1 MDSTDCVVIGAGA
14 IGLAIARSLAR
25 RGYETLIVESEGIIG
40 SGISSRNSEV
50 IHAGIYYP
58 QGSLKA
64 TLCVEGRHELYAYC
78 DARGIPHRRC
88 GKLIVA
94 TTPAQV
100 DELLALSDTA
110 AGNGVSDLRL
120 LDASGARAL
129 ESELSCVAA
138 LESPSTG
145 IIDSHAYM
153 LALLGDAEEHGAV
166 LAPRTRVMTLSPAG
180 VAVALTF
187 QGDSEPA
194 LEARLVV
201 NSAGLNAHHLAN
213 SFAAQTGQPSVSIYY
228 AKGSYFSLAGR
239 TPFKRLVY
247 PAPEPGGLGVHLTL
261 DMAGQARF
269 GPDVEWVASPEF
281 DVSPERSQ
289 RFYAAVRSYW
299 PALPDGALVPAY
311 AGIRPKLA
319 PPRAPPAD
327 FLIRGGGEH
336 GRPGAH
342 PLIDLLGMES
352 PGLTAS
358 LAIASRVTRLADEWL
373 QS

>member
-14 IGLAIARSLAR
+14 IGLAIARALAR
-25 RGYETLIVESEGIIG
+25 QGYETLVVESEGIIG

-58 QGSLKA
+58 RGSLKA

-78 DARGIPHRRC
+78 DARGVPYRRC

-94 TTPAQV
+94 TTLAQV

-110 AGNGVSDLRL
+110 AGNGVTDLRL
-120 LDASGARAL
+120 LDAAGARVL
-129 ESELSCVAA
+129 EGELSCVAA

-153 LALLGDAEEHGAV
+153 LALLGDAEEYGAV
-166 LAPRTRVMTLSPAG
+166 LALRTRVTTLSPAG
-180 VAVALTF
+180 ATVALTF
-187 QGDSEPA
+187 QGDSEPS

-201 NSAGLNAHHLAN
+201 NSAGLNAHQLAN
-213 SFAAQTGQPSVSIYY
+213 SFAVQTGQPSVSIYY
-228 AKGSYFSLAGR
+228 AKGSYFSLGGR
-239 TPFKRLVY
+239 TPFRRLVY

-299 PALPDGALVPAY
+299 PALPNGALVPAY
-311 AGIRPKLA
+311 AGIRPKLTPPGA
-319 PPRAPPAD
+319 PPVD
-327 FLIRGGGEH
+327 FLIRGGGERS
-336 GRPGAH
+336 RPGAH

-358 LAIASRVTRLADEWL
+358 LAIASHVTRLADEWL